1 MKKISKRVAAVL
13 IDFIIL
19 AIFGTVIMIYPQVS
33 FDFPLSI
40 FIVFLLLII
49 IGIVDYFLLLR
60 PRAEKG
66 DAPFSGVIGKY
77 NMANLVSTDDIG
89 LSAHYSMKYKEMVR
103 NGIRIRSFNNNGKF
117 PPLFTRGNLERPE
130 IFVDERLV
138 AKFNVGELDPLILHE
153 LGHARMND
161 DRSKRLL
168 AQAFLFSLLFLIFSA
183 ILLSILGLLGEFF
196 YAPTALGVVCA
207 LSLAMFMI
215 FNYRSELLSD
225 QFAIQHLKDQ
235 EVFKMSLLALNNFV
249 QENYDSEEVRSR
261 VSRRIAK
268 RIKKLNL

>member
-1 MKKISKRVAAVL
+1 MAAVL

-19 AIFGTVIMIYPQVS
+19 VIFGIVIMIYPQIS
-33 FDFPLSI
+33 FNFHLSI
-40 FIVFLLLII
+40 FIVFIVLII

-66 DAPFSGVIGKY
+66 NAPFSGSLGKY
-77 NMANLVSTDDIG
+77 NRSNLVSTDNTG
-89 LSAHYSMKYKEMVR
+89 LSAHYSMKFKEIAR
-103 NGIRIRSFNNNGKF
+103 NGIFIRSFNNSGKF

-130 IFVDERLV
+130 IFIDERLV
-138 AKFNVGELDPLILHE
+138 DKFNMGELDTLILHE
-153 LGHARMND
+153 LGHARTND

-168 AQAFLFSLLFLIFSA
+168 AHSFLFSLLFLIFST

-196 YAPTALGVVCA
+196 YVPTGLCVVCA
-207 LSLAMFMI
+207 LSLVMFI
-215 FNYRSELLSD
+215 ILNYRYELLSD
-225 QFAIQHLKDQ
+225 QFAIQHLEDP
-235 EVFKMSLLALNNFV
+235 EVVKRSLLALNDFV

-268 RIKKLNL
+268 RIEKLNL